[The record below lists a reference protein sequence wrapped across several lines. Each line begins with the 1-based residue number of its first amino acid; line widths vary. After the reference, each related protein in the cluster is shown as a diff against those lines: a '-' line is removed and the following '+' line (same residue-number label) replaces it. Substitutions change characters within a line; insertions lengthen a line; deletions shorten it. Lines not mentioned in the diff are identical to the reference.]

1 VLVQVISNFI
11 GMPTVKFTYALRRY
25 FSTLRDTTAGG
36 STLKEVLNEMDTT
49 YPGIRSYILDEQG
62 SLRRHVNIF
71 IDGRLIDDR
80 TSLSDPFSAQ
90 SEIYIMQA
98 LSGG

>member
-1 VLVQVISNFI
+1 
-11 GMPTVKFTYALRRY
+11 MPTVKFTYALRR
-25 FSTLRDTTAGG
+25 FFPGLKDTPANG
-36 STLKEVLNEMDTT
+36 STLKEVLQEVEGR

-71 IDGRLIDDR
+71 IDGALINDR
-80 TSLSDPFSAQ
+80 TKLNDGFNDH
-90 SEIYIMQA
+90 SEIYIIQA

>member
-1 VLVQVISNFI
+1 
-11 GMPTVKFTYALRRY
+11 MPTVKFTYALSR
-25 FSTLRDTTAGG
+25 FFNGLKDTPANG
-36 STLKEVLNEMDTT
+36 STLKEVLKEIENN
-49 YPGIRSYILDEQG
+49 YPRIRSYILDEQG

-71 IDGRLIDDR
+71 IDGVLINDR
-80 TSLSDPFSAQ
+80 VSLSDRFTEN